1 MEQINKQAGWF
12 SSCLSVIRSED
23 LTGRVLILCAASCF
37 FPFILSASVSF
48 VSFVFLLF
56 QRRLCKKTF
65 ARKSLIPMYVLFFLL
80 LAVPICRG
88 RWLGVL
94 AGLLTVC
101 ITMFF
106 LLCCTRMSNRL
117 FETILPVCCLASYVS
132 LAYAIGEK
140 IVWGTAFRSTGGIYN
155 ANYYGTMLEFIMMI
169 CLYQIA
175 RKRPGRTFYFVT
187 IACSVLGILLCDCQS
202 AWLAVLGG
210 TLLLLYLCGKRRF
223 LWVVPV
229 SVLLLLGGALFI
241 PGVLPRLSMLPQNA
255 ATRFSIWHNA
265 VQAFLKNPV
274 FGGGTLAYYYLGD
287 TSGVRRIMHAH
298 SIYLDALLSYGLVGT
313 GIWLYHVRAYIMHL
327 YRRYRACRYPAPL
340 VMGIIG
346 TVMIHGVTDHT
357 TLWVQTGML
366 LAVLLSGAFAKREIV
381 LDTPEKT

>member
-1 MEQINKQAGWF
+1 MEQTNKQAGWF
-12 SSCLSVIRSED
+12 SSCLSGIRSED
-23 LTGRVLILCAASCF
+23 LTGRVLVLCAASCF
-37 FPFILSASVSF
+37 FPFILSVSI
-48 VSFVFLLF
+48 SFISFIFLLLH
-56 QRRLCKKTF
+56 RKLCKKAF
-65 ARKSLIPMYVLFFLL
+65 VRKSMIPMYALFLL
-80 LAVPICRG
+80 LLVIPICRG
-88 RWLGVL
+88 RWLGAF
-94 AGLLTVC
+94 AGILTVC

-132 LAYAIGEK
+132 LAYAVGEK
-140 IVWGTAFRSTGGIYN
+140 LLWGTAFRSTGGIYN
-155 ANYYGTMLEFIMMI
+155 ANYYGTMLEFVLMI

-175 RKRPGRTFYFVT
+175 RKRPGRGFYIVT
-187 IACSVLGILLCDCQS
+187 ILCGILGILLCDCQS

-229 SVLLLLGGALFI
+229 SVLVLLGGALFI

-255 ATRFSIWHNA
+255 ATRFTIWRNA
-265 VQAFLKNPV
+265 VQAFLESPI
-274 FGGGTLAYYYLGD
+274 FGGGTLAYYYLGQA
-287 TSGVRRIMHAH
+287 SGVRYIMHAH
-298 SIYLDALLSYGLVGT
+298 SIYLDALLNYGLIGT
-313 GIWLYHVRAYIMHL
+313 GIWLYYIRSYIMRL

-366 LAVLLSGAFAKREIV
+366 LAVLLSGAFAKREIG
-381 LDTPEKT
+381 LDTP

>member
-1 MEQINKQAGWF
+1 MNQQAGWL
-12 SSCLSVIRSED
+12 SSCLSGIRSED
-23 LTGRVLILCAASCF
+23 LTGRILVLCAASCF
-37 FPFILSASVSF
+37 FPFALSVSVSF

-56 QRRLCKKTF
+56 HRKLCKKAF
-65 ARKSLIPMYVLFFLL
+65 VRKSMIPMYVLFLLL
-80 LAVPICRG
+80 LAVPLCRG
-88 RWLGVL
+88 RWLGAL

-101 ITMFF
+101 IAMFF

-117 FETILPVCCLASYVS
+117 FETILPVCCLASYIS

-140 IVWGTAFRSTGGIYN
+140 ILWGTAFRSTGGIYN
-155 ANYYGTMLEFIMMI
+155 ANYYGTMLEFVMMI

-175 RKRPGRTFYFVT
+175 RKRPGRSFYVVT
-187 IACSVLGILLCDCQS
+187 ILCSILGILLCDCQS

-210 TLLLLYLCGKRRF
+210 TLLLLYLCGKHRF
-223 LWVVPV
+223 L
-229 SVLLLLGGALFI
+229 LALLGGALFI

-255 ATRFSIWHNA
+255 ATRFTIWADA
-265 VQAFLKNPV
+265 VRAFAAHPI
-274 FGGGTLAYYYLGD
+274 FGGGTLALYYVSD
-287 TSGVRRIMHAH
+287 KMHAH
-298 SIYLDALLSYGLVGT
+298 SIYLDPLVSYGLVGT
-313 GIWLYHVRAYIMHL
+313 GIWLYYIRSYIMHL

-381 LDTPEKT
+381 LDTPPKA